1 MADREVMLDFGLEE
15 VLKSLSEFGI
25 SRALKWEQKG
35 VIATLVTGK
44 HLLAVLPT
52 GFGKGLIFQVL
63 VRVKEIMTG
72 TTSSVVVVF
81 PLQSIVCDQMEEASS
96 MGLTAATL
104 TKSRLK
110 DIECSKY
117 NLVFA
122 SAEEVLAKSFLS
134 LFKNAATPFHQN
146 MCAIIVDDSYTV
158 ETCTGQRFVLLILF

>member
-1 MADREVMLDFGLEE
+1 
-15 VLKSLSEFGI
+15 
-25 SRALKWEQKG
+25 
-35 VIATLVTGK
+35 
-44 HLLAVLPT
+44 
-52 GFGKGLIFQVL
+52 
-63 VRVKEIMTG
+63 MTG
-72 TTSSVVVVF
+72 TPSSVVVVF

-110 DIECSKY
+110 DVECDKY

-122 SAEEVLAKSFLS
+122 SAEEVLFLS

>member
-1 MADREVMLDFGLEE
+1 
-15 VLKSLSEFGI
+15 
-25 SRALKWEQKG
+25 
-35 VIATLVTGK
+35 
-44 HLLAVLPT
+44 
-52 GFGKGLIFQVL
+52 
-63 VRVKEIMTG
+63 MTG

-110 DIECSKY
+110 DVECDKY

-122 SAEEVLAKSFLS
+122 SAEEVLAKPFLS
-134 LFKNAATPFHQN
+134 LFKNAATPFHHN

-158 ETCTGQRFVLLILF
+158 ETCTGQRFVLLTLF

>member
-52 GFGKGLIFQVL
+52 GFGKSLIFQVL
-63 VRVKEIMTG
+63 VCVKETMTG
-72 TTSSVVVVF
+72 TPSSVVVVF

-110 DIECSKY
+110 DIECGKY

-122 SAEEVLAKSFLS
+122 SAEEVLSDFFPYLKTQPHRFIRICVQS
-134 LFKNAATPFHQN
+134 LW
-146 MCAIIVDDSYTV
+146 MI
-158 ETCTGQRFVLLILF
+158 RILWKLVQVKGLFS

>member
-1 MADREVMLDFGLEE
+1 MGT
-15 VLKSLSEFGI
+15 K
-25 SRALKWEQKG
+25 KG

-52 GFGKGLIFQVL
+52 GFGKSLIFQVL
-63 VRVKEIMTG
+63 VRVKETMTG

-110 DIECSKY
+110 DVECDKY

-122 SAEEVLAKSFLS
+122 SAEEVLAKPFLS

>member
-52 GFGKGLIFQVL
+52 GFGKSLIFQVL
-63 VRVKEIMTG
+63 VRVKETMTG
-72 TTSSVVVVF
+72 TPSSVVVVF

-104 TKSRLK
+104 TKSHLK
-110 DIECSKY
+110 DIECGICVSGGG
-117 NLVFA
+117 FSEA
-122 SAEEVLAKSFLS
+122 ISFLNEKRS
-134 LFKNAATPFHQN
+134 H
-146 MCAIIVDDSYTV
+146 TV
-158 ETCTGQRFVLLILF
+158 SSEYVCNHCG

>member
-15 VLKSLSEFGI
+15 VLKSLSEFGV

-52 GFGKGLIFQVL
+52 GFGKILIFQVL
-63 VRVKEIMTG
+63 VRVKETMTG
-72 TTSSVVVVF
+72 TPSSVVVVF

-104 TKSRLK
+104 TKS
-110 DIECSKY
+110 
-117 NLVFA
+117 
-122 SAEEVLAKSFLS
+122 
-134 LFKNAATPFHQN
+134 H
-146 MCAIIVDDSYTV
+146 
-158 ETCTGQRFVLLILF
+158 